1 MLCSHSAWLM
11 RPHSASEMLTKI
23 GEQYADIDT
32 VPLRPPSDWVQ
43 SQDLE
48 RWIDPRTNTSFGPIQ
63 NSSPVKL
70 ILGIEADTH
79 EDSNSF
85 WRMGYNYPVQLT
97 QWALASTANHAVLGQ
112 FLRNFKAQI
121 KGIAT
126 HTQEE
131 HANVTSIISTLR
143 RLDPIEVTG
152 PAAITAATKEYMEE
166 TEGLRWQA
174 MSGLEDGGRSK
185 VVADTLILPI
195 TGFRYVTDNIRAY
208 CFSV

>member
-1 MLCSHSAWLM
+1 M

-32 VPLRPPSDWVQ
+32 VPLRPPSDWIQ
-43 SQDLE
+43 PKDLS
-48 RWIDPRTNTSFGPIQ
+48 RWKDPHTNTSFGPVP

-131 HANVTSIISTLR
+131 HANVTSIISTLQ
-143 RLDPIEVTG
+143 RLDPIELTG
-152 PAAITAATKEYMEE
+152 PAAITAATKEYLEE

-195 TGFRYVTDNIRAY
+195 TGFRYGTDNIRAH
-208 CFSV
+208 CL